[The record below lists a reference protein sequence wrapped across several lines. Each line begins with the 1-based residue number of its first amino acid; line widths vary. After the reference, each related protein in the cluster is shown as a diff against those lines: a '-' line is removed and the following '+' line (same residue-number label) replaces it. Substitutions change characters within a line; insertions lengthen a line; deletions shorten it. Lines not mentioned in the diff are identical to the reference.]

1 MLAGKKTEYY
11 VCIRIQQSLR
21 KRNSPT
27 MKSAIRKEESTSAG
41 KCYCAGIILF
51 LLFLSI
57 PFTGLSQIT
66 GTVFRD
72 INNDGVRQSVN
83 PTEPGEYGIVV
94 RAYNTANVMLA
105 SVTTNASGDF
115 SIGFAQAP
123 SGTAVRLE
131 FMLPAGDFPSKRIN
145 ADRSNIQFVMAGPSA
160 VNIDFAIASK
170 KLLSD
175 NSNPYVATTAY
186 VNGDANA
193 TSGANAAGQYDN
205 LHVFPYDLSD
215 NGGTSRRAKNQYT
228 GSVFGLAW
236 QKESR
241 TLFMSAYLKRHAGFG
256 PNGIGAIYKTQIST
270 AGNPSNPSLLVN
282 VSSIGINVGTNP
294 RTGSL
299 PANASTPNT
308 DDGVFANVGKMGIGS
323 IELSDD
329 GRDLYIVN
337 MFEKKLH
344 RINIGNPLKSSFTA
358 ADVTGNW
365 VIPDPAI
372 AGTVWHPMA
381 LKIHDHKFYIGG
393 VCVKE
398 TTGLHNIADT
408 ANIRGIVYEFNPVT
422 NVFTEVLR
430 FPLSHRKG
438 YSNGDYKYEFRNN
451 YWSAWQNNGDISY
464 GGPLRNGLIYNPSY
478 TPLQWATALYYAQP
492 MFSAIEFDADGSMI
506 IGIRDR
512 FGDQGGYAN
521 FFETGNVAGETYRTL
536 ASGEVLRAG
545 KSGSAWVF
553 ENAGSVT
560 SNGVTTTTQGLTD
573 NNTAL
578 TGSFSG
584 ATGTPWGGAYGPG
597 GGYYYYNHNYSLT
610 GVPSPFN
617 SGAANQSHYL
627 KSNGGLAY
635 LPGYN
640 EVMTTAID
648 PMSTGYSNGLIKN
661 VNTGAQAGNM
671 AARMD
676 LIINPSGDPANMGKS
691 ASLGDLELLLDAEAM
706 EIGNRV
712 WEDLNT
718 NGIQDANES
727 GIAGVVVL
735 LRSPGL
741 DNAYNTADDQTWAV
755 TTDANGNYY
764 FDETIVNDGRRP
776 SSWIG
781 VSSTNSGILPGFE
794 YRVEIAGTQPVLTG
808 LYLTIVNASDGAIS
822 SKGTKTGADVYY
834 IVNPGGS
841 AAAGSNFENNYNID
855 FGYTSTPL
863 PITLVS
869 FTAQLNAE
877 NTVNLKWTT
886 VTEINVSHF
895 EIEKSM
901 DGINFTKA
909 GTVSAKG
916 NSTDVTN
923 YTLTDK
929 INTDQAVLIYYR
941 LRSVDIDG
949 KSQLS
954 STRIIRMNK
963 QSEQAISI
971 VTYPNPV
978 SNEVRITIPANWQ
991 NKKVVYEI
999 FNASGKMAK
1008 RVETAGSSQTETINV
1023 SSLSAGFYIVRVS
1036 FEGQTAHQ
1044 KIIKN

>member
-1 MLAGKKTEYY
+1 MKKTLSGL
-11 VCIRIQQSLR
+11 V
-21 KRNSPT
+21 
-27 MKSAIRKEESTSAG
+27 
-41 KCYCAGIILF
+41 
-51 LLFLSI
+51 LLFLS
-57 PFTGLSQIT
+57 LVANSQIT
-66 GTVFRD
+66 GNVFRD
-72 INNDGVRQSVN
+72 INNDGVRQSIN
-83 PTEPGEYGIVV
+83 PIEPGEYGIVV
-94 RAYNTANVMLA
+94 KAYNAANLMLA
-105 SVTTNASGDF
+105 SVTTNVSGNF
-115 SIGFAQAP
+115 SIGAVQAP

-131 FMLPAGDFPSKRIN
+131 FILPAGDFPSKRIN
-145 ADRSNIQFVMAGPSA
+145 ANRSNIQFVTAGAAA

-175 NSNPYVATTAY
+175 NNNPYVATTAY
-186 VNGDANA
+186 VNGDATA
-193 TSGANAAGQYDN
+193 TSGTNASGQYDN
-205 LHVFPYDLSD
+205 LHVFPYNLSS

-256 PNGIGAIYKTQIST
+256 PNGIGAIYKTQISQT
-270 AGNPSNPSLLVN
+270 GNPSTPSLLVDVN
-282 VSSIGINVGTNP
+282 SIGINVGTNP

-299 PANASTPNT
+299 PSNASTPNI
-308 DDGVFANVGKMGIGS
+308 DNGVFANVGKMGIGS

-337 MFEKKLH
+337 MYEKKLH

-365 VIPDPAI
+365 VIPNPGI

-398 TTGLHNIADT
+398 TTGLHDIADT
-408 ANIRGIVYEFNPVT
+408 VNMRGIVYEFNPAT
-422 NVFTEVLR
+422 NAFTEVLR

-464 GGPLRNGLIYNPSY
+464 GGPLRNGLVYNP
-478 TPLQWATALYYAQP
+478 TADPTQWATALYYAQP
-492 MFSAIEFDADGSMI
+492 MFSALEFDIDGSMI

-521 FFETGNVAGETYRTL
+521 YFETGNVAGETYRTL

-545 KSGSAWVF
+545 KNGATWIF

-560 SNGVTTTTQGLTD
+560 SNGVTTTTPGVTD
-573 NNTAL
+573 NNTAM

-584 ATGTPWGGAYGPG
+584 ATGTPWGGTYGPG
-597 GGYYYYNHNYSLT
+597 GGYYYYNHNYTLT
-610 GVPSPFN
+610 NVPVPFN

-640 EVMTTAID
+640 EVMTSAID

-661 VNTGAQAGNM
+661 VNTGTQAGNM

-676 LIINPSGDPANMGKS
+676 LIINPSGDPSNMGKA
-691 ASLGDLELLLDAEAM
+691 ASLGDLEILLDAEAM

-712 WEDLNT
+712 WEDSNT
-718 NGIQDANES
+718 NGIQDANEP

-735 LRSPGL
+735 LRSPGA
-741 DNAYNTADDQTWAV
+741 DNAYNTIDDQTWTV

-764 FDETIVNDGRRP
+764 FDETIVNDSRKP

-794 YRVEIAGTQPVLTG
+794 YRVEIAGSQSALSD
-808 LYLTIVNASDGAIS
+808 LYLTFVNASNDAIS
-822 SKGTKTGADVYY
+822 SKGAKTGADVHY

-841 AAAGSNFENNYNID
+841 TAAGSSFENNYNID
-855 FGYTSTPL
+855 FGYTGIPL
-863 PITLVS
+863 PLTLVS
-869 FTAQLNAE
+869 FTAQLNS
-877 NTVNLKWTT
+877 NNVVDLKWET

-895 EIEKSM
+895 EIEKST

-909 GTVSAKG
+909 GIVSAKG
-916 NSTDVTN
+916 NTEDITRYSMNDMVN
-923 YTLTDK
+923 GNQSSLY
-929 INTDQAVLIYYR
+929 YYR
-941 LRSVDIDG
+941 LRSVDMDG
-949 KSQLS
+949 KSELS
-954 STRIIRMNK
+954 ATRIIRISK
-963 QSEQAISI
+963 QTEKSISI
-971 VTYPNPV
+971 ITYPNPV
-978 SNEVRITIPANWQ
+978 SNEIRITIPAGWQ
-991 NKKVVYEI
+991 NKKVVYAI
-999 FNASGKMAK
+999 VDASGKTVK
-1008 RVETAGSSQTETINV
+1008 RIETANSSQTETMNV
-1023 SSLSAGFYIVRVS
+1023 SSLSPGFYIIRIS
-1036 FEGQTAHQ
+1036 SEGQIAQQ
-1044 KIIKN
+1044 KIIKQ